1 MQNLTNITLSELID
15 EVIEHR
21 YIEFDSW
28 IETQGEIDMLEKRVT
43 KLEEISNGITNDKT
57 KFITQKICR
66 NSSPWM

>member
-43 KLEEISNGITNDKT
+43 KLEEILNGITNDKT
-57 KFITQKICR
+57 
-66 NSSPWM
+66 